1 MKIRTWYNTTQDKYF
16 TDYTQPVLD
25 YDYGYVNKQGHILIS
40 NTYFYNNKVFHGREA
55 REKYFNKNIHG
66 VKNRVKRKLIN
77 FIKKL

>member
-25 YDYGYVNKQGHILIS
+25 YEEGYVNKQGHILMS
-40 NTYFYNNKVFHGREA
+40 NIYFFDNKVFFSREA
-55 REKYFNKNIHG
+55 REKYFEKKSL
-66 VKNRVKRKLIN
+66 KNRVKKNLID